1 VSQALQHLLV
11 VGLALACLV
20 TLVVRR
26 VRTLQG
32 RGPACDGCAKGCS
45 SEPLPRH
52 APDDRLVPPEALV
65 RHHPRNHV

>member
-1 VSQALQHLLV
+1 MSQVMQHVLV

-26 VRTLQG
+26 VRALQG

-45 SEPLPRH
+45 SEPLEGDGR
-52 APDDRLVPPEALV
+52 RLVPPEALV
-65 RHHPRNHV
+65 RRAPRSSV

>member
-1 VSQALQHLLV
+1 MSQALQHALAI
-11 VGLALACLV
+11 GLALACLV

-45 SEPLPRH
+45 SESLPTDGR
-52 APDDRLVPPEALV
+52 RLVPPEALV
-65 RHHPRNHV
+65 RRAPTSRV